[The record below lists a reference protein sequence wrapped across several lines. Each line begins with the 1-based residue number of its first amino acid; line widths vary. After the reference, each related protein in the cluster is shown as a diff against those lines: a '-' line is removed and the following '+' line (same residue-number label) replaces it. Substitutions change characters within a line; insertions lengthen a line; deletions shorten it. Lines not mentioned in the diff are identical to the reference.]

1 MVRFPVAGK
10 RFPSCEY
17 RLPVVRPVTTC
28 YFPLLNLVRSFAM
41 FDHILPIVI
50 LLSLAAFGFRSL
62 HLFASSNGLLTHLE
76 RCITNATTPGGK
88 PLRTL
93 TTNGRF
99 PRIDL
104 QLRAVAVFLL
114 IFCEDLENP
123 DADVVGFS
131 FAANWG
137 ASWILIVLESL
148 REYSRTRFMSWYVS
162 CHGRL
167 QKQGSRGLIVRAG
180 SQFLAF

>member
-1 MVRFPVAGK
+1 
-10 RFPSCEY
+10 
-17 RLPVVRPVTTC
+17 
-28 YFPLLNLVRSFAM
+28 M
-41 FDHILPIVI
+41 FDHIVSI
-50 LLSLAAFGFRSL
+50 LILVSLAVFGFRSL

-76 RCITNATTPGGK
+76 RCITNGTTPGGK
-88 PLRTL
+88 PLCTL

-162 CHGRL
+162 CHGKL
-167 QKQGSRGLIVRAG
+167 QNQGSRGLIVRAG
-180 SQFLAF
+180 SLFLAF